1 MSSIKLV
8 DKNGKESKNTANF
21 DSGLLGL
28 EPNKHLIYLA
38 AVMQE
43 ANQRSAKAKCKTRS
57 EVRGGGAKPWKQ
69 KGTGRA
75 RAGSSTSPLWNG
87 GGVIFGPTGKE
98 NYTKRLNK
106 KASRKAVLSA
116 LLQTV
121 NQGNLIAVEG
131 LEVQEGKTK
140 EIVQFLAN
148 LGVSGLTN
156 LIVVETGIAN
166 LELLKRATR
175 NIANLRFITS
185 DRLNVVDML
194 KAHKVI
200 ITNEALKEAEERF
213 QVFAAAESK

>member
-8 DKNGKESKNTANF
+8 DKNGKESKGTVNF
-21 DSGLLGL
+21 GSDLLSL

-87 GGVIFGPTGKE
+87 GGVIFGPTGRE

-121 NQGNLIAVEG
+121 NQGNLIAVES
-131 LEVQEGKTK
+131 LEIQEGKTK
-140 EIVQFLAN
+140 EIVQFLTN
-148 LGVSGLTN
+148 LGVNGLTN
-156 LIVVETGIAN
+156 LIVVETDAAN
-166 LELLKRATR
+166 LELLKRASR

-194 KAHKVI
+194 KANKVI
-200 ITNEALKEAEERF
+200 ITNKALKEAEERF
-213 QVFAAAESK
+213 QTFATAESK